1 MYPFI
6 EVFGTKMYMTGV
18 GIVLSCIVFLVTTYY
33 LCKKYNQDFIKLF
46 NWLPWLIIP
55 AYVLGLYVS
64 AVLDGGSLIPSSL
77 KFLSPYGYRF
87 SMIGVLVS
95 IAFSMVLFLRVVS
108 KGGTKFVPST
118 VMFFKASGSSCLYTN
133 FRRSETKK
141 VWIDIFF
148 FGFVN
153 ALTVLGIFLL
163 L

>member
-55 AYVLGLYVS
+55 AYVLGL
-64 AVLDGGSLIPSSL
+64 SSL

-87 SMIGVLVS
+87 SIIGVLVS
-95 IAFSMVLFLRVVS
+95 IAFSMVLFLR
-108 KGGTKFVPST
+108 
-118 VMFFKASGSSCLYTN
+118 N